1 MRFFN
6 TDTEQTKPI
15 FTENKMTF
23 LYFTIYLIL
32 ISWLA
37 WFFDKPSAYST
48 LIYSS
53 GGFVDDFQVGDTIYN
68 PEDET
73 QATVISID
81 DSCTLTIGEFKRV
94 SCLIGQAGIGAEE
107 AIQNLKN
114 VMDKACEDKT
124 P

>member
-1 MRFFN
+1 M
-6 TDTEQTKPI
+6 
-15 FTENKMTF
+15 
-23 LYFTIYLIL
+23 IL

-37 WFFDKPSAYST
+37 WFLDKPFAASLT
-48 LIYSS
+48 LVDSKV
-53 GGFVDDFQVGDTIYN
+53 GFSDDLQVGDTIYN
-68 PEDET
+68 PADET

-114 VMDKACEDKT
+114 AMDEVCEEKT
-124 P
+124 K